1 MNFINIKLKYFNKLL
16 QKKYFSKIKRVF
28 KLEVYPN
35 DAKIVQNV
43 NMKFKMIMFL
53 NKFEKWFFKA
63 N

>member
-43 NMKFKMIMFL
+43 NMNLKMIMFL